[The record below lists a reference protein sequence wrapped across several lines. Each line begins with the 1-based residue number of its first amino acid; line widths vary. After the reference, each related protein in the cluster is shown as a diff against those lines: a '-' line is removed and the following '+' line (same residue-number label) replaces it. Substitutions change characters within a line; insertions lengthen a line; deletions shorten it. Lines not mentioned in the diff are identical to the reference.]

1 MNSLQTPPV
10 HLIVRLEL
18 PDKPARE
25 FSYDFR
31 QDVISIGR
39 DPKND
44 IQIPLTTVSRDHARI
59 FYELGDFFLEDLGS
73 THGTL
78 LNEKK
83 LAHREKKLLRD
94 GDVMR
99 VMSFSLTFKSAMGSM
114 LDRQPGEKTE
124 HLARRM
130 VQEVLSSIAGQNVEP
145 TTIRAMNGPDEGRRC
160 EIADDQAEVTIGRSP
175 DCDFPVDD
183 QNTSRRHCL
192 IKRTWNGFTVQDLG
206 SKNGVLI
213 NGRKIEQP
221 ENLQDG
227 DEIQIGGLKL
237 LFIDPASRILEQFG
251 GADKTAGPN
260 ALLETEAED
269 AESPEG
275 EYEDESA
282 PSEEYEEEPSEE
294 EEPSSPA
301 VESEP
306 EAEES
311 EVSEEQVELPDPSQI
326 KMPNTGVGAE
336 VLILLIAI
344 VILLGAVGV
353 AVFLYL

>member
-1 MNSLQTPPV
+1 
-10 HLIVRLEL
+10 LIVRLEL
-18 PDKPARE
+18 PNKPPRE

-44 IQIPLTTVSRDHARI
+44 IQIPLTTVSRNHARI

-83 LAHREKKLLRD
+83 MSHKEKKLLRD

-99 VMSFSLTFKSAMGSM
+99 VMSFSLTFKTAMGTM

-130 VQEVLSSIAGQNVEP
+130 VQEVLSSLAGRNVEP
-145 TTIRAMNGPDEGRRC
+145 TTIRAMNGPDEGRRF
-160 EIADDQAEVTIGRSP
+160 EVSDDQAEVTIGRSP

-206 SKNGVLI
+206 SKNGVLL
-213 NGRKIEQP
+213 NGRKIEQS

-251 GADKTAGPN
+251 GADKTVGPS
-260 ALLETEAED
+260 AAVDTQAED
-269 AESPEG
+269 ADSPGGEDGEG
-275 EYEDESA
+275 DGDSSYEEQEA
-282 PSEEYEEEPSEE
+282 PEEEPEPVAE
-294 EEPSSPA
+294 NEPEEPDPSQ
-301 VESEP
+301 EKI
-306 EAEES
+306 
-311 EVSEEQVELPDPSQI
+311 ELPDPSQI
-326 KMPNTGVGAE
+326 KIPKTGSGTE
-336 VLILLIAI
+336 VLILLVAV

>member
-1 MNSLQTPPV
+1 MALPNQIPPV

-18 PDKPARE
+18 PGKAARE

-78 LNEKK
+78 LNEKR

-99 VMSFSLTFKSAMGSM
+99 VMSFSLTFKTAMGTM

-130 VQEVLSSIAGQNVEP
+130 VQEVLSSLAGKNVEP
-145 TTIRAMNGPDEGRRC
+145 TTIRAMNGPDEGRRF
-160 EIADDQAEVTIGRSP
+160 EISDDQAEVTIGRSP

-192 IKRTWNGFTVQDLG
+192 VKRTWSGFTVQDLG
-206 SKNGVLI
+206 SKNGVLL

-251 GADKTAGPN
+251 GADKTAGPG
-260 ALLETEAED
+260 ALAETEAADAASPD
-269 AESPEG
+269 AE
-275 EYEDESA
+275 YEA
-282 PSEEYEEEPSEE
+282 PSDSEEESYEEEPAAE
-294 EEPSSPA
+294 EEPEEP
-301 VESEP
+301 EPEP
-306 EAEES
+306 EAEPDPA
-311 EVSEEQVELPDPSQI
+311 EEKIELPDPSQLKI
-326 KMPNTGVGAE
+326 PKSGVGAE
-336 VLILLIAI
+336 VLILLVAV
-344 VILLGAVGV
+344 VILLGAVGL